1 MTPPVLETLRLRL
14 RGHRP
19 EDLSAAAAM
28 WADVEITRFIG
39 GKPFTREDVWGRIL
53 RYVGHWNW
61 MGYGY
66 WLVEDKE
73 SGRFIGEV
81 GFADLKRNI
90 VPTVEEIP
98 EIGWVLSRECHGQ
111 GYATEAAKAAVAW
124 ADEQFRGAQTVC
136 IIHPDNAQSL
146 AVAKKCGYQEFA
158 RTTYKEQE
166 AILFT
171 RARA

>member
-81 GFADLKRNI
+81 G
-90 VPTVEEIP
+90 
-98 EIGWVLSRECHGQ
+98 SR
-111 GYATEAAKAAVAW
+111 T
-124 ADEQFRGAQTVC
+124 
-136 IIHPDNAQSL
+136 
-146 AVAKKCGYQEFA
+146 
-158 RTTYKEQE
+158 
-166 AILFT
+166 
-171 RARA
+171 